1 MEKKRIKKEVFIA
14 EDEEIVIIKKSK
26 SSVLKKM

>member
-14 EDEEIVIIKKSK
+14 EDEEILIIKKSK